1 MPVYLLEHE
10 HYYNRDSLY
19 GTADGDY
26 WDNCERF
33 VFFCRAALEGMAR
46 LDAAR
51 PGTRWQPQVIHANDW
66 QTGLLPV
73 YLRTLYRDHPML
85 GSLASV
91 FTIHNLAYQGVF
103 WHYDM
108 PMTGLG
114 WDLFTPAG
122 IEFYGKLNFMKGG
135 LIFSD
140 LLTTVSRTYAREIRT
155 PAFGCGLEGVLEER
169 SQDLHGVVN
178 GIDYET
184 WNPQKDPAIAHP
196 YSAEDPEPKAVCRET
211 LRRELGLEDGAG
223 PVIGIITRLAEQ
235 KGMDLVLEAL
245 PGILA
250 EGAQLVV
257 LGSGDAPLEEAFRAA
272 AAAHPGRVA
281 VRIGYDDELSRRIYA
296 GSDAFLMPSRYEPCG
311 LGQLIALRY
320 GSAPDRAAHRRA
332 RRHRHRVRPGPA
344 ERHRLRVRRVHPG
357 RLARGGAPGRRDVP
371 AAPAV
376 EGADPQCHGRGLLL
390 GRLGAGI
397 RYSVPQSA
405 QGAQRPLAT
414 EAGMKKIEAVIKP
427 FKLDDVK
434 EALNELGV
442 VGMTVTE
449 VRGFGRQKGHTEL
462 YRGSEYTIDFLPKVK
477 VEVVVPDSLVD
488 KVVSVICQSAKTGS
502 IGDGK
507 VFVLSMGEAIRI
519 RTGEKGEDAI

>member
-1 MPVYLLEHE
+1 MPTRLRILLVASEVAPFAKTGGLADVAGALPRALAALGHDVRVLLPKYRGAEAHATETRVVAPNIQVPLGDRVAEGSLIEGRGPSGVPVYLLEHE
-10 HYYNRDSLY
+10 HYYDRESLY

-46 LDAAR
+46 LDATR
-51 PGTRWQPQVIHANDW
+51 VGLRWQPQVIHANDW

-73 YLRTLYRDHPML
+73 YLRTLYRDHPLL
-85 GSLASV
+85 GRLASL

-155 PAFGCGLEGVLEER
+155 AAFGSGLEGVLEDR

-178 GIDYET
+178 GIDYDL

-245 PGILA
+245 PGILG

-257 LGSGDAPLEEAFRAA
+257 LGSGEARLEEAFRAA
-272 AAAHPGRVA
+272 AAAHRGQVA
-281 VRIGYDDELSRRIYA
+281 VRIGFDDELSRRIYA

-320 GSAPDRAAHRRA
+320 GAAPI
-332 RRHRHRVRPGPA
+332 
-344 ERHRLRVRRVHPG
+344 VRRTG
-357 RLARGGAPGRRDVP
+357 GLAD
-371 AAPAV
+371 
-376 EGADPQCHGRGLLL
+376 
-390 GRLGAGI
+390 
-397 RYSVPQSA
+397 
-405 QGAQRPLAT
+405 
-414 EAGMKKIEAVIKP
+414 
-427 FKLDDVK
+427 
-434 EALNELGV
+434 
-442 VGMTVTE
+442 TVTE
-449 VRGFGRQKGHTEL
+449 FDPARRSGTGFVFDAFTPDALLTAVHRAASTFRQPPLWKTLVRNAMAEDFSWDASAREYVTL
-462 YRGSEYTIDFLPKVK
+462 YRKALRAR
-477 VEVVVPDSLVD
+477 
-488 KVVSVICQSAKTGS
+488 SA
-502 IGDGK
+502 
-507 VFVLSMGEAIRI
+507 R
-519 RTGEKGEDAI
+519 

>member
-1 MPVYLLEHE
+1 MASRLRILLVASEVAPFAKTGGLADVAGALPRALAALGHDVRILLPKYRGAEAHAGETRLVVPNIRVPLGDREAEGALIEGRAPSGVPVYLLEHE

-19 GTADGDY
+19 GTSDGDY

-46 LDAAR
+46 LDAGR
-51 PGTRWQPQVIHANDW
+51 PGIRWQPQVVHANDW

-155 PAFGCGLEGVLEER
+155 PAFGSGLEGVLEER

-245 PGILA
+245 PGILE
-250 EGAQLVV
+250 EGGQLVV
-257 LGSGDAPLEEAFRAA
+257 LGSGDARLEEAFRAA
-272 AAAHPGRVA
+272 AAAHPGQVA
-281 VRIGYDDELSRRIYA
+281 VRIGYDDELSPPHLRGQRRVPDALALRALRPRPAHRPPLRRGARSCGAPA
-296 GSDAFLMPSRYEPCG
+296 GSPTPSP
-311 LGQLIALRY
+311 
-320 GSAPDRAAHRRA
+320 SST
-332 RRHRHRVRPGPA
+332 RPG
-344 ERHRLRVRRVHPG
+344 G
-357 RLARGGAPGRRDVP
+357 
-371 AAPAV
+371 AAPASCSTRSPRTPCSTRCA
-376 EGADPQCHGRGLLL
+376 GPPRRSGSPLCGRRWSATPWPRTSPGTPRRGNTLLST
-390 GRLGAGI
+390 A
-397 RYSVPQSA
+397 
-405 QGAQRPLAT
+405 
-414 EAGMKKIEAVIKP
+414 KP
-427 FKLDDVK
+427 
-434 EALNELGV
+434 
-442 VGMTVTE
+442 
-449 VRGFGRQKGHTEL
+449 
-462 YRGSEYTIDFLPKVK
+462 
-477 VEVVVPDSLVD
+477 
-488 KVVSVICQSAKTGS
+488 
-502 IGDGK
+502 
-507 VFVLSMGEAIRI
+507 
-519 RTGEKGEDAI
+519 

>member
-1 MPVYLLEHE
+1 M
-10 HYYNRDSLY
+10 
-19 GTADGDY
+19 
-26 WDNCERF
+26 
-33 VFFCRAALEGMAR
+33 
-46 LDAAR
+46 
-51 PGTRWQPQVIHANDW
+51 
-66 QTGLLPV
+66 LPV
-73 YLRTLYRDHPML
+73 YLNTLYRDHPML
-85 GSLASV
+85 GSLASL

-155 PAFGCGLEGVLEER
+155 PAFGSGLEGVLENR

-178 GIDYET
+178 GIDYEA

-257 LGSGDAPLEEAFRAA
+257 LGSGDGPLEDAFRAA

-281 VRIGYDDELSRRIYA
+281 ARIGYDDELSRRIYA

-320 GSAPDRAAHRRA
+320 GGAPIVRRTGGLADTVTEFDPARRSGTGFVFDAFTPDALLSAVRRAASTFRQ
-332 RRHRHRVRPGPA
+332 PA
-344 ERHRLRVRRVHPG
+344 
-357 RLARGGAPGRRDVP
+357 
-371 AAPAV
+371 AV
-376 EGADPQCHGRGLLL
+376 EGAGPQRHGRGLLL

-397 RYSVPQSA
+397 RYSLPQSPE
-405 QGAQRPLAT
+405 GAHRPLAT

-477 VEVVVPDSLVD
+477 VEVVVPDNLAD

>member
-1 MPVYLLEHE
+1 MAQRLRVLLVASEVSPFAKTGGLGDVAAALPRALRALGHDVRILLPKYRGAEAHAAETRLVVPNIRVPLGDREAEGALIEGHAPSGVPVYLLEHE

-33 VFFCRAALEGMAR
+33 VFFCRAALEGMTR
-46 LDAAR
+46 LDAA
-51 PGTRWQPQVIHANDW
+51 PSGIRWQPQVVHANDW

-73 YLRTLYRDHPML
+73 YLRTLYRDHPLL

-108 PMTGLG
+108 PITGLG

-140 LLTTVSRTYAREIRT
+140 LLTTVSRTYAREICT
-155 PAFGCGLEGVLEER
+155 PAFGSGLEGVLEGR

-178 GIDYET
+178 GIDYEV

-196 YSAEDPEPKAVCRET
+196 YSADDPEPKAVCRET

-223 PVIGIITRLAEQ
+223 PVIGIITRLVEQ

-250 EGAQLVV
+250 EGGQLVV
-257 LGSGDAPLEEAFRAA
+257 LCSGDGRLEEAFRAA
-272 AAAHPGRVA
+272 AAAHPGQVA
-281 VRIGYDDELSRRIYA
+281 VRIGYDEELSRRIYA
-296 GSDAFLMPSRYEPCG
+296 GSDTFLMPSRYEPCG

-320 GSAPDRAAHRRA
+320 GGAPI
-332 RRHRHRVRPGPA
+332 
-344 ERHRLRVRRVHPG
+344 VRRTG
-357 RLARGGAPGRRDVP
+357 GLAD
-371 AAPAV
+371 
-376 EGADPQCHGRGLLL
+376 
-390 GRLGAGI
+390 
-397 RYSVPQSA
+397 
-405 QGAQRPLAT
+405 
-414 EAGMKKIEAVIKP
+414 
-427 FKLDDVK
+427 
-434 EALNELGV
+434 
-442 VGMTVTE
+442 TVTE
-449 VRGFGRQKGHTEL
+449 FDPARRSGTGFVFDALTPEALLDAVHRAASTFRQPALWKALVRNAMAEDFSWDASAREYVTL
-462 YRGSEYTIDFLPKVK
+462 YRKALRARST
-477 VEVVVPDSLVD
+477 
-488 KVVSVICQSAKTGS
+488 
-502 IGDGK
+502 
-507 VFVLSMGEAIRI
+507 R
-519 RTGEKGEDAI
+519 

>member
-1 MPVYLLEHE
+1 MATRLRILLIASEVAPFAKTGGLADVAGALPRALAALGHDVRILLPKYRGAEAHATETRIVVPNIQVPLGDRVAEGALIEAHGPSGVPVYLLEHE

-51 PGTRWQPQVIHANDW
+51 SSIRWQPQVIHANDW
-66 QTGLLPV
+66 ETGLVPV
-73 YLRTLYRDHPML
+73 YLRTLYRDHPLL
-85 GSLASV
+85 GRLASV

-122 IEFYGKLNFMKGG
+122 LEFYGKLNFMKGG

-155 PAFGCGLEGVLEER
+155 PAFGSGLEGVLEDR
-169 SQDLHGVVN
+169 SPDLHGVVN
-178 GIDYET
+178 GIDYEM

-250 EGAQLVV
+250 EGGQVVV
-257 LGSGDAPLEEAFRAA
+257 LGSGDAHLEEAFRAA
-272 AAAHPGRVA
+272 AAAHRGQVA
-281 VRIGYDDELSRRIYA
+281 VRIGHDDELSRRIYA

-320 GSAPDRAAHRRA
+320 GGAPI
-332 RRHRHRVRPGPA
+332 
-344 ERHRLRVRRVHPG
+344 VRRTG
-357 RLARGGAPGRRDVP
+357 GLAD
-371 AAPAV
+371 
-376 EGADPQCHGRGLLL
+376 
-390 GRLGAGI
+390 
-397 RYSVPQSA
+397 
-405 QGAQRPLAT
+405 
-414 EAGMKKIEAVIKP
+414 
-427 FKLDDVK
+427 
-434 EALNELGV
+434 
-442 VGMTVTE
+442 TVTE
-449 VRGFGRQKGHTEL
+449 FDPARRSGTGFIFDAFTPDALLAAVRRAASTYRQPPLWKALVRNAMAEDFSWDASAREYVTL
-462 YRGSEYTIDFLPKVK
+462 YRKALRAR
-477 VEVVVPDSLVD
+477 
-488 KVVSVICQSAKTGS
+488 SA
-502 IGDGK
+502 
-507 VFVLSMGEAIRI
+507 R
-519 RTGEKGEDAI
+519 